1 VVRAFIIG
9 GTGLVGR
16 ATTRR
21 LLAAGWDVDVVA
33 RSASNLPPDLAAA
46 GVRVSS
52 ADRAD
57 GAALVAAFGDGAD
70 LLVDGVCF
78 TAAHARDLLP
88 LAAHAASTVMIS
100 SKAVYVDAAGRHS
113 NSDDPPRADPRDPAN
128 PRAGV
133 PERRQPRGLSPH
145 QGGRRADA
153 ELGYRPVGDYR
164 ATVPA
169 MIDWLTSTA
178 QLTEGAQLPAG
189 FADDFIAGR
198 FDYEREDA
206 ALAGR
211 SRRDGVNL
219 SPLRRTRGHLTERP
233 GGP

>member
-52 ADRAD
+52 ADRAE
-57 GAALVAAFGDGAD
+57 
-70 LLVDGVCF
+70 
-78 TAAHARDLLP
+78 P